1 MKFPKVFISIFVI
14 LFLVSGCTSFKP
26 ALYER
31 SLTGLDFSKYSKD
44 GFLVTTGDFH
54 KDYKSLSILRVN
66 CYDGYIKRE
75 APDSKE
81 SDIWKEDDLYG
92 EIPTS
97 FNKRDYEFRSCK
109 LSEILDYMVESAGK
123 IGANGIIKLEITPVK
138 QNSPVNGQVQNGIL
152 IVGLAISYQ
161 E

>member
-1 MKFPKVFISIFVI
+1 MKFFKIIIAIFLLIS
-14 LFLVSGCTSFKP
+14 LVAGCKSFKP

-54 KDYKSLSILRVN
+54 KEYKSLSILRAT

-81 SDIWKEDDLYG
+81 TDIWKEDDLYG
-92 EIPTS
+92 ELPTS
-97 FNKRDYEFRSCK
+97 FNKRDYEYRSCK
-109 LSEILDYMVESAGK
+109 LSDLLDYMVESAGK
-123 IGANGIIKLEITPVK
+123 IGGNGIIKLEITPVK
-138 QNSPVNGQVQNGIL
+138 QDSPVNGQVQNGIL
-152 IVGLAISYQ
+152 ITGLAISY
-161 E
+161 

>member
-1 MKFPKVFISIFVI
+1 MKIPKALLVISISV
-14 LFLVSGCTSFKP
+14 LFFNGCTSFKP

-54 KDYKSLSILRVN
+54 KDYKSLSILRVS
-66 CYDGYIKRE
+66 CYDGYLKKA
-75 APDSKE
+75 APGSKE
-81 SDIWKEDDLYG
+81 TDIWKEDDLYG
-92 EIPTS
+92 ELPKS
-97 FNKRDYEFRSCK
+97 YNKRDYEYKSCK
-109 LSEILDYMVESAGK
+109 LSELLDYMVEQGVR

-152 IVGLAISYQ
+152 ITGLAISYQ
-161 E
+161 

>member
-1 MKFPKVFISIFVI
+1 MKFLKIFKVTVI
-14 LFLVSGCTSFKP
+14 LLFLASGCSSFKP
-26 ALYER
+26 VLYER
-31 SLTGLDFSKYSKD
+31 SQTGLDFSKYSKN

-54 KDYKSLSILRVN
+54 KDYKSLSIMRVT
-66 CYDGYIKRE
+66 CYDGYIKKE
-75 APDSKE
+75 APGSNE
-81 SDIWKEDDLYG
+81 TDIWKEDDLYG

-97 FNKRDYEFRSCK
+97 FNKRDYEYRSCK

-152 IVGLAISYQ
+152 ITGLAISYQ
-161 E
+161 